1 MVFKKREGLKIL
13 VTRNDN
19 SNGSR
24 RGISLDHL
32 TDMYPQA
39 IQEQPMA
46 EHSQDLLRIDRLLWD
61 SKRNVNFFNRQPFG
75 RGASAPGFRGNRSG

>member
-39 IQEQPMA
+39 IQE
-46 EHSQDLLRIDRLLWD
+46 
-61 SKRNVNFFNRQPFG
+61 
-75 RGASAPGFRGNRSG
+75 